1 MIVVVRCHWLLR
13 WTTTTLFFFCSMPC
27 RMKTNADS
35 HSCTSLF
42 SAPFSFLT
50 VIFLKPYEKS
60 SASSSSF
67 SFSAFIFRQNR
78 RAFDNNHLRKERTA
92 LRWSNWLYHIFTIYL
107 AAKQNDVEK
116 MHAYTGKTLPMAYTH
131 IHIHAFM
138 SFGVR
143 KNERWVVHIA
153 RTDRKVKNQSCLQ
166 DVYVCTV
173 LCIRLFYICV
183 GMCMHHYIETCFFP
197 SYTTL

>member
-1 MIVVVRCHWLLR
+1 
-13 WTTTTLFFFCSMPC
+13 
-27 RMKTNADS
+27 
-35 HSCTSLF
+35 
-42 SAPFSFLT
+42 
-50 VIFLKPYEKS
+50 
-60 SASSSSF
+60 
-67 SFSAFIFRQNR
+67 
-78 RAFDNNHLRKERTA
+78 LRKERTA